1 MTAVIPL
8 TGPLHG
14 AVNIFKRV
22 RDRRRLRLKL
32 RLEAKSLQDVVLAQS
47 S

>member
-8 TGPLHG
+8 TGPLQG

-22 RDRRRLRLKL
+22 RDRRRRRMKL
-32 RLEAKSLQDVVLAQS
+32 RLEAKSLQDVALVHS
-47 S
+47 C